1 MRVISGTAGGLR
13 LSAPRLVA
21 ARPTTDRVKESVF
34 GALGRTVTDAA
45 VLDLYAGSG
54 ALGIEALS
62 RGADRAV
69 FVERSR
75 RAVPVI
81 RTNLRTTKL
90 QDRARVQESSVH
102 AFLGRLAREAPF
114 DLVFVDPPYD
124 VPTVEIERVLAS
136 LAEPGWLVPGA
147 TVVLERSKTSPPP
160 TLPAGWTVRFE
171 RAYGDTL
178 VLAARC

>member
-13 LSAPRLVA
+13 LSAPRLAA

-34 GALGRTVTDAA
+34 GALGDTPTEAV

-81 RTNLRTTKL
+81 HHNLRTTRL
-90 QDRARVQESSVH
+90 EACARVQQSSVH
-102 AFLGRLAREAPF
+102 AFLGRPAREAPF

-124 VPTVEIERVLAS
+124 APTAEVEQVLAS
-136 LAEPGWLVPGA
+136 LAAPGWLVPGA
-147 TVVLERSKTSPPP
+147 TVVVERSKTSPPP
-160 TLPAGWTVRFE
+160 ALPAAWTVRFE